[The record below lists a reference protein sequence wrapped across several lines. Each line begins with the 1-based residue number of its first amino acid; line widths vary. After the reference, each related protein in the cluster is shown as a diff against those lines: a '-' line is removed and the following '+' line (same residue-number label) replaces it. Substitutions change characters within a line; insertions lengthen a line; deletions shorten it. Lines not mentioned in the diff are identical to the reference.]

1 MRGVENVILIPG
13 LSHISAKFNDSNP
26 KVVQVQC
33 KRFISAALIEPLTR
47 TIPSE
52 NKHSRAGTV
61 DLITLVRL
69 ITDIQPALIFW
80 LGEFWDQPSDPG
92 ATMGDCFLGERLSCR
107 GLRLVRA
114 ITYTQGLDIFYLQN
128 VVLAAAVNMTWGG
141 GHCFK
146 GIACRYFD
154 RSTSTTSTLINML
167 LSLGLVHI
175 VRLNGNI

>member
-1 MRGVENVILIPG
+1 MSFFIPS

-33 KRFISAALIEPLTR
+33 KRFISAALIEPLTS

-61 DLITLVRL
+61 DLITVVRL

-80 LGEFWDQPSDPG
+80 LGEFWDQPSDPR
-92 ATMGDCFLGERLSCR
+92 ATIGDCFLGERLSCT

-128 VVLAAAVNMTWGG
+128 VVLAAAVNMTWGR

-146 GIACRYFD
+146 GFACRYFD
-154 RSTSTTSTLINML
+154 RSTSVYSKCFID
-167 LSLGLVHI
+167 
-175 VRLNGNI
+175 